1 MTVKIF
7 PPAVIVA
14 LRPAPPLFE
23 LAEKLIVWLPEPEAP
38 PVTVSHDALL
48 VAVDVHPAGA
58 CIAKLPEPPAA
69 ATLADAGEI
78 AKLHGAAACVTVKT
92 LPAAVMVALR
102 LVPAVL
108 AATL

>member
-48 VAVDVHPAGA
+48 VAVDVHPRGRLHRKAAGA
-58 CIAKLPEPPAA
+58 SRSRD
-69 ATLADAGEI
+69 TG
-78 AKLHGAAACVTVKT
+78 
-92 LPAAVMVALR
+92 
-102 LVPAVL
+102 
-108 AATL
+108 